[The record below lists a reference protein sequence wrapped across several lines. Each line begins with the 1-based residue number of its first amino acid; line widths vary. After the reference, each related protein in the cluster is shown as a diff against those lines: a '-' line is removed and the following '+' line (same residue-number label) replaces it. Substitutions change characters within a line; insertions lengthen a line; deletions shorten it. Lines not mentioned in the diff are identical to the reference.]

1 MSNQTSSQG
10 ANASLAVA
18 SEREREEE
26 KESLLDKVRRN
37 VEKLKEAKKKNAGG
51 GFLKIQSGEVKTL
64 QFMGDMESFHLS

>member
-26 KESLLDKVRRN
+26 KESLLDNVRRN
-37 VEKLKEAKKKNAGG
+37 VEKLKEAKKNAGKL
-51 GFLKIQSGEVKTL
+51 LKIQSGEVKTL
-64 QFMGDMESFHLS
+64 QFMGDMESLPSL